1 MKRIA
6 AMFLCAIMLLSL
18 CACGKSKEAQ
28 AVDDLILSIGE
39 VSLDSAEKIETAESA
54 YATLSDK
61 DKEKIESYS
70 VLKTARETF
79 DDLSKERQEAVDT
92 MFKLIDSSFSAGKME
107 AAKGLCYE
115 LLNNDKMPLTDTE
128 IEKTNQILRN
138 ITEYCF
144 AGTYL
149 VIPKYVIDVPYEE
162 GYISDIGYLLKG
174 GLGGIVSCTYEFDT
188 KYDLDLAIKRYKS
201 YLDANFEYITSE
213 YYPTG
218 SEKYIYGNGSVS
230 FAIELNKLCGEDIDM
245 YEIYLVIAV
254 NQFDLSKIDTSKTD
268 LTITDSLELLVK

>member
-79 DDLSKERQEAVDT
+79 DDLSKERQEAIDT

-138 ITEYCF
+138 IT
-144 AGTYL
+144 
-149 VIPKYVIDVPYEE
+149 
-162 GYISDIGYLLKG
+162 
-174 GLGGIVSCTYEFDT
+174 
-188 KYDLDLAIKRYKS
+188 
-201 YLDANFEYITSE
+201 
-213 YYPTG
+213 
-218 SEKYIYGNGSVS
+218 
-230 FAIELNKLCGEDIDM
+230 
-245 YEIYLVIAV
+245 
-254 NQFDLSKIDTSKTD
+254 
-268 LTITDSLELLVK
+268 